1 MFIFMK
7 KYLLNYIFI
16 KSYDLINVYS
26 HLMIIWS
33 LKAIIYLILRIIY
46 VSSNNLFFEEY
57 TKESIFTFLLTT
69 THNIHDTI
77 FINIALNL
85 TSKRISK
92 LIFHLL

>member
-26 HLMIIWS
+26 YLMIIWS
-33 LKAIIYLILRIIY
+33 LKEIIYLILRIIY
-46 VSSNNLFFEEY
+46 VSSNNLFFVEY
-57 TKESIFTFLLTT
+57 TKESIFTFLLTN
-69 THNIHDTI
+69 THNIDDII
-77 FINIALNL
+77 FIIVVLNL
-85 TSKRISK
+85 TSKRVSK